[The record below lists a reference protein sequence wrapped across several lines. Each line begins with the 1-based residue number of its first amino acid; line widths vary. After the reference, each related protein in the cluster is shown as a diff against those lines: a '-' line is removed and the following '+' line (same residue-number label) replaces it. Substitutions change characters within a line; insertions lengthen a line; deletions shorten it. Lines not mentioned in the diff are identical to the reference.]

1 MSIPEYRHSKCD
13 SAIGFWGDI
22 AVNHSPVFWMS
33 CAGDDDSQVREYLR
47 TWSINWLTVKRMA
60 FQVRMV
66 LHTLK
71 SGTPTG
77 CPVPGT
83 MTPRCVNIS
92 APGASTNCQS
102 GRWRSRCAWFLA
114 SGSLVPNTF
123 RRVVRTPE
131 APLLYQIVMEVVFIP
146 QKA

>member
-1 MSIPEYRHSKCD
+1 MSIHEYPHPKCD
-13 SAIGFWGDI
+13 RAIGFWGDI
-22 AVNHSPVFWMS
+22 AVNHFPVSWMP
-33 CAGDDDSQVREYLR
+33 CTGDDDSQVREYLR

-66 LHTLK
+66 LHTRK

-83 MTPRCVNIS
+83 MTLRCVNIS
-92 APGASTNCQS
+92 APGTSTNCQS

-123 RRVVRTPE
+123 RSAVCTPE
-131 APLLYQIVMEVVFIP
+131 TFLLYPNWPGRVFVP